1 MTLKTIHLTVNDTE
15 VSPQV
20 KPHWTLLYVL
30 RNVLGFTGVKRGCE
44 LGDCGACTVLLN
56 GRPVPS
62 CTLLALEARDA
73 NILTIEGLAKNGELH
88 PLQKSFIHH
97 GAVQCG
103 YCTPGMI
110 LSAYSL
116 IQKNP
121 KPTVEEIRSALT
133 GNLCRCT
140 GYLKIIQA
148 VKNYSN
154 FCKDSQAGRAS
165 REEAIENGFA
175 VVGKPVPRKD
185 ALEKVTGSAKYAGD
199 LFLPGMLYG
208 KVLRSPVPHAK
219 ILAIHTEEAERLPGV
234 KAVITAKD
242 VPDVPYGVSPARY
255 DETIFAIDR
264 VRYVG
269 DKIAAVAAVDE
280 ETAEKALELI
290 RVDYQPLPA
299 VFDPFEAMK
308 DDAPLLHEKYPK
320 NINTEIHHHFG
331 DVEKGFAEADYIR
344 EDSFTGNRTM
354 HSSLEPHSAVVKWGK
369 DGVLTVWTSN
379 QSPHYVQYQ
388 LSRVYGLPMGKIRVI
403 QTATG
408 GGFGGK
414 AEATVLELAGAALSK
429 ITGAPVQLSFFR
441 KEMFL
446 HGRGRHKQYLT
457 FKTGVKKDGT
467 ITAVQETAILDGGAY
482 TGYGI
487 TTAYYSG
494 CLIPLLYR
502 IQNFQF
508 DAYRVYTN
516 LPPCGA
522 QRGNGAPQ
530 PRWAFEVH
538 LNRIAQ
544 ELGIDPF
551 EIRLK
556 NATGPHEK
564 TCNEFQILTNG
575 YKECLKKVREISGWE
590 EKKGK
595 LSPGKGIGISGG
607 GFVSGAGYPIYRS
620 NFPHSNVYIKVSED
634 GASATL
640 FTSAPE
646 IGQGS
651 TTVLAQIAA
660 EAMGIRYEDVY
671 VQTCDTFLTP
681 VDLGAYSSRITLMT
695 GNAVKQAGENILHL
709 LLPIAAEKLNEPPEA
724 LQAREGKIFPRHRP
738 EHFIPWAEAA
748 KEYFDRHGP
757 LMAEGHYNPPKLGGT
772 FKGAAVGTS
781 PTYSFCAIV
790 AEVEVDLNTGKVK
803 VLRFY
808 NAHDSGTV
816 INPVTFEGQVEGSC
830 VMMMGEAL
838 MEEVQFKDGVPLNA
852 NFRDYFIPTI
862 GDAPEVISVSA
873 GEPDPAGPFGAKEVG
888 EGSAVAVLG
897 AIAHAVE
904 NAIRAPI
911 SSLPITPEKILSALK
926 QRP

>member
-1 MTLKTIHLTVNDTE
+1 MNE
-15 VSPQV
+15 REFFPRV

-44 LGDCGACTVLLN
+44 LGDCGSCTVLLN
-56 GRPVPS
+56 GNPVPS
-62 CTLLALEARDA
+62 CLLLTVEARDA
-73 NILTIEGLAKNGELH
+73 HILTIEGLAKNGNLH

-110 LSAYSL
+110 LSACSL
-116 IQKNP
+116 IQKHP
-121 KPTVEEIRSALT
+121 HPAVDEIRQALS

-140 GYLKIIQA
+140 GYAKILQA
-148 VKNYSN
+148 VQDYSS
-154 FCKDSQAGRAS
+154 FQEGRQEGIANGQPPIAS
-165 REEAIENGFA
+165 GFA

-185 ALEKVTGSAKYAGD
+185 ALEKVTGSVRYAGD
-199 LFLPGMLYG
+199 LFFPGMLFG

-219 ILAIHTEEAERLPGV
+219 ILAIHTEEARKLPGV
-234 KAVITAKD
+234 RAIITAKD

-269 DKIAAVAAVDE
+269 DKIAAVAAEDE
-280 ETAEKALELI
+280 ETAEKALEWI
-290 RVDYQPLPA
+290 RVDFEPLPA
-299 VFDPFEAMK
+299 VFDPFSAMK
-308 DDAPLLHEKYPK
+308 VDAPQLHEKYPK
-320 NINTEIHHHFG
+320 NINTEIHQNFG
-331 DVEKGFAEADYIR
+331 DVEKGFVEADYIR
-344 EDSFTGNRTM
+344 EDSFEGNRTM
-354 HSSLEPHSAVVKWGK
+354 QSPLEPHAAVVQWGK

-388 LSRVYGLPMGKIRVI
+388 LSRVYSLPMGKIRVI

-414 AEATVLELAGAALSK
+414 AEATVLELAGATLSK
-429 ITGAPVQLSFFR
+429 LTGAPVQMSFSR

-457 FKTGVKKDGT
+457 FKTGVKRDGT

-494 CLIPLLYR
+494 CLMPLLYR
-502 IQNFQF
+502 LKNFRL

-538 LNRIAQ
+538 LNRIARD
-544 ELGIDPF
+544 LGLDPV

-556 NATGPHEK
+556 NATGPYEK

-590 EKKGK
+590 EKRSK
-595 LSPGKGIGISGG
+595 LPPGKGMGISGG

-620 NFPHSNVYIKVSED
+620 NFPHSNVYIKVAED
-634 GASATL
+634 GSSATL

-695 GNAVKQAGENILHL
+695 GNAVKQAGEKILQL
-709 LLPIAAEKLNEPPEA
+709 LLPIASEKLQEPLEA
-724 LQAREGKIFPRHRP
+724 LAVTDRKIFPRHHP
-738 EHFIPWAEAA
+738 EKFIPWEDAV
-748 KEYFDRHGP
+748 KEYFDRFGP
-757 LMAEGHYNPPKLGGT
+757 LVAEGHYNPPKLGGT

-790 AEVEVDLNTGKVK
+790 AEVEVNFTTGKVK
-803 VLRFY
+803 VVKFY

-816 INPVTFEGQVEGSC
+816 INPVTFQGQVEGSC
-830 VMMMGEAL
+830 VMLMGEAL

-852 NFRDYFIPTI
+852 NLRDYFIPTI
-862 GDAPEVISVSA
+862 GDAPEVVSA
-873 GEPDPAGPFGAKEVG
+873 SVGLPDPAGPFGAKEVG

-897 AIAHAVE
+897 AIADAVE
-904 NAIRAPI
+904 DAIRAPI
-911 SSLPITPEKILSALK
+911 SSLPITPEKILLALRRNEN
-926 QRP
+926 Q